1 MKRWRA
7 LFCAV
12 LLCGICLSGLSVP
25 VSAADQPATM
35 LYNGVELPNI
45 DTVWTGDIKETY
57 PYTFIYKLGNGTYN
71 LLFST
76 SSVYVSGSYFKYKE
90 DGTGKRYAHDSTLGI
105 WSFLKDTTPISDANF
120 TVASAMVWANN
131 NILNSDGTIYFP
143 ASAPVDPNAPT
154 TPSGNIE
161 LASSQVLDDSASF
174 VLNLSDLT
182 ETGEVYSVK
191 VSRFTGEILE
201 GEFTSE
207 PFSSS
212 IGSLHLT
219 AANLTPETEYR
230 FVFSLL
236 LNGEETGIS
245 TETTVTTLAGEG
257 EVLPD
262 YSGQLGDIQ
271 DSIGDVQQGIGDV
284 KDSVDNVGTKLDG
297 VQGTLTETKE
307 EIIGLPQK
315 IATSITEGVKGLFI
329 PSQEDLTEIKDKY
342 ETMLAEK
349 LGFVWQAFDLLTT
362 FVGDLQTNLD
372 SGEAYEFTFP
382 GVKLPMQGEEFVLVA
397 ETPVSLE
404 NDLMDVLRPVLGTIV
419 SAIAVIAFVNMAHDY
434 VLAIVSGISAYEF
447 ERRRGG

>member
-1 MKRWRA
+1 M
-7 LFCAV
+7 
-12 LLCGICLSGLSVP
+12 
-25 VSAADQPATM
+25 
-35 LYNGVELPNI
+35 
-45 DTVWTGDIKETY
+45 
-57 PYTFIYKLGNGTYN
+57 
-71 LLFST
+71 
-76 SSVYVSGSYFKYKE
+76 
-90 DGTGKRYAHDSTLGI
+90 
-105 WSFLKDTTPISDANF
+105 
-120 TVASAMVWANN
+120 
-131 NILNSDGTIYFP
+131 
-143 ASAPVDPNAPT
+143 
-154 TPSGNIE
+154 TPSGSIE
-161 LASSQVLDDSASF
+161 VASSQVLDDSASF

-182 ETGEVYSVK
+182 ETGDVYSVK
-191 VSRFTGEILE
+191 VSRFIGETLD

-212 IGSLHLT
+212 TGSLHLT

-271 DSIGDVQQGIGDV
+271 DSIGNVQQGIGDV

-307 EIIGLPQK
+307 EITGLPQK

-447 ERRRGG
+447 ERRRGE

>member
-1 MKRWRA
+1 
-7 LFCAV
+7 
-12 LLCGICLSGLSVP
+12 
-25 VSAADQPATM
+25 M

-45 DTVWTGDIKETY
+45 DMVWTDKVTY
-57 PYTFIYKLGNGTYN
+57 PYAMIIYNTYYNAEMLILYQDQLFFRNSSSIRALDGTFIREFFLLENEVWN
-71 LLFST
+71 LESST
-76 SSVYVSGSYFKYKE
+76 T
-90 DGTGKRYAHDSTLGI
+90 DGTGGISYVEDVYWTSLDFLAADKSTVYL
-105 WSFLKDTTPISDANF
+105 AA
-120 TVASAMVWANN
+120 TV
-131 NILNSDGTIYFP
+131 
-143 ASAPVDPNAPT
+143 PVDPNAPV

-161 LASSQVLDDSASF
+161 VASSQVLDDSASF

-182 ETGEVYSVK
+182 ETGDVYSVK
-191 VSRFTGEILE
+191 VSRFIGETLE

-236 LNGEETGIS
+236 LNDEETGIS

-271 DSIGDVQQGIGDV
+271 DSIGDVQQGISEV

-372 SGEAYEFTFP
+372 SGEAYEFNFP
-382 GVKLPMQGEEFVLVA
+382 GVSVPIGGEEYVFIA

-404 NDLMDVLRPVLGTIV
+404 NELMDVLRPVLGTIV
-419 SAIAVIAFVNMAHDY
+419 SIICVSAFVNMAHDY
-434 VLAIVSGISAYEF
+434 VLAIISGVSAYQF
-447 ERRRGG
+447 ERRKD